1 MLTLYF
7 LFIFF
12 AFASIMYWNS
22 ISVLPLARK
31 FIFVN
36 TEFKAFVSKIWDVE
50 IEFGNSSAIRQ
61 KGESHNGC

>member
-1 MLTLYF
+1 
-7 LFIFF
+7 
-12 AFASIMYWNS
+12 MYWNS